1 MKHIE
6 TKRYEGFSMF
16 MLTRRSICLF
26 ISIVLFILAAGVYL
40 GNPTPAHAAG
50 SANGNGGSS
59 SANVTFSILPGPLT
73 ATMNSISMPDET
85 ANGAYT
91 TTTYLLHMS
100 VSDETGTG
108 SGWNLA
114 LAGTLPSS
122 TAMLT
127 HVTIACAINSTCSLP
142 QNSVTYPVMMQCTN
156 GAPTSILSAGANSGM
171 GTIDITATVAV
182 TSPVSAN
189 ASSPALS
196 LMISSG
202 TI

>member
-1 MKHIE
+1 MKHRE
-6 TKRYEGFSMF
+6 TKILEEFTM
-16 MLTRRSICLF
+16 SITHRPFWF
-26 ISIVLFILAAGVYL
+26 IIGIVLFILAAGLYL

-73 ATMNSISMPDET
+73 ATVNSATLLGET
-85 ANGAYT
+85 PNGAYT
-91 TTTYLLHMS
+91 MATYLFHMS

-127 HVTIACAINSTCSLP
+127 QVNSACAINSTCSLP
-142 QNSVTYPVMMQCTN
+142 QNSVTYPVMMQGTN